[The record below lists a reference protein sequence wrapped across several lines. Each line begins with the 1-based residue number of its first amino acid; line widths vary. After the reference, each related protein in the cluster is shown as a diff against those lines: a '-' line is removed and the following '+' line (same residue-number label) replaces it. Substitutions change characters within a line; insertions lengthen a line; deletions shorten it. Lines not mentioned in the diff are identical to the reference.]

1 MKIVIAILIFSF
13 IIIFHELGHFLFAK
27 KCGIKVNEFCL
38 GLGPTIL
45 HFQPGETVYSL
56 KLLPFG
62 GACIMEGEDCQSEDG
77 RAFNNKTVWQR
88 IQVVAAGPVFNFI
101 LAYILSVIF
110 IACAGYDLPEV
121 SSVVEGSPAQEQGIE
136 AGDVIKKLNNYPVH
150 FYQEIVL
157 YNFFHPGETVDITY
171 ERNGEER
178 TVTLTPEYNEEAQAY
193 QMGIN
198 SMGQRQKGD
207 IGETLAYGA
216 YEVKY
221 QVAVTFESLRMLFT
235 GKLTLDDMSGP
246 VGIVKTIGDA
256 YDQSA
261 QDGIFYIVVNMMSI
275 AILLSANLGVM
286 NLLPIPA
293 LDGGRLLFLIVE
305 GITRKRL
312 SEDLEGKINF
322 VGFALLML
330 LMVVVLVNDVKKI
343 VLPIFSLVL
352 WM

>member
-1 MKIVIAILIFSF
+1 MKILLAIFIFSF

-38 GLGPTIL
+38 GLGPTIF
-45 HFQPGETVYSL
+45 HFEKGETTYSL

-62 GACIMEGEDCQSEDG
+62 GACVMEGEDEESQDR
-77 RAFNNKTVWQR
+77 RAFHNKSVWQR

-101 LAYILSVIF
+101 LAYLLSVVF
-110 IACAGYDLPEV
+110 IACAGYDAPV
-121 SSVVEGSPAQEQGIE
+121 IGSVMEGSPAYEQGMKE
-136 AGDVIKKLNNYPVH
+136 GDVIKKLNHYPVH
-150 FYQEIVL
+150 FYQEVRL
-157 YNFFHPGETVDITY
+157 YNFFHPGETVDVTY
-171 ERNGEER
+171 DRDGVEH
-178 TVTLTPEYNEEAQAY
+178 TVTLTPEYQEESKSY
-193 QMGIN
+193 LMGIN
-198 SMGQRQKGD
+198 GNGQRQKG
-207 IGETLAYGA
+207 GVAETLAYGA

-221 QVAVTFESLRMLFT
+221 QVTVTFESLRMLFT

-261 QDGIFYIVVNMMSI
+261 RDGIFYIIVNMLSI

-293 LDGGRLLFLIVE
+293 LDGGRFLFLIVE
-305 GITRKRL
+305 GVTGKRL

-330 LMVVVLVNDVKKI
+330 LMVVILVNDVKKI
-343 VLPIFSLVL
+343 VLPMFALTL